1 MNTRKNYPKFKSLLI
16 VLSSLCVLS
25 CGSFKGASYFSND
38 GIYTYDYTYELKK
51 NSERSSSNASDNG
64 NYYSNYFKDLLQDN
78 IQENELYFTDTEN
91 YTSED
96 IDLEKDNYVE
106 NPQLPWGE
114 KTTQTEIIIFNTSP
128 NYMWGLSGFAFR
140 GAPFWNN
147 YYFNNPYRFGYGFYD
162 SPFME
167 PFINPYNG
175 GYAGLW
181 LYDPFYSPFG
191 LYGGY
196 GFGYG
201 FNNWN
206 RWNRWNR
213 WNPYGAGYYG
223 YSDKNSNGYGKDY
236 ISTVARVKSGRG
248 EKNYEGTK
256 RSDRTESQN
265 SKNRKNGEFV
275 ESTSRINSGRGLNSL
290 GTTYFL
296 TNRKNNILG
305 EKITGNS
312 LTARPTFGT
321 SSGSGGSSLSNS
333 NTKLS
338 KGNNGNS
345 KGRSTQARY
354 RNIVERQSPNTT
366 SPRNVN
372 QTSETKRSNTKMAK
386 EQMRTSRGYKS
397 SSSNSFSKSINRN
410 YNRNNNFS
418 TPSYRNSSP
427 APSFNSGASSRSFNS
442 GGGRTSSG
450 RRRN

>member
-1 MNTRKNYPKFKSLLI
+1 MNTLKNCTKFKSLFI
-16 VLSSLCVLS
+16 VLSSLCFQS

-38 GIYTYDYTYELKK
+38 GIYTYDYAYKLKK
-51 NSERSSSNASDNG
+51 NSEGSSSDVSENG

-78 IQENELYFTDTEN
+78 IQENELYFTDAEN

-96 IDLEKDNYVE
+96 ISLEKDNYVE
-106 NPQLPWGE
+106 NSQIPWGE
-114 KTTQTEIIIFNTSP
+114 KTTQTEIITFNRSP

-140 GAPFWNN
+140 GMPFWNN

-181 LYDPFYSPFG
+181 LFDPFYNPFG
-191 LYGGY
+191 FYGGF
-196 GFGYG
+196 GFG

-223 YSDKNSNGYGKDY
+223 YGDKNSNGYGKDY

-256 RSDRTESQN
+256 PTASTEGQN
-265 SKNRKNGEFV
+265 FKNRKNGNFIK
-275 ESTSRINSGRGLNSL
+275 STNRINMGRGLNSL
-290 GTTYFL
+290 GTTYLL

-305 EKITGNS
+305 KKITGNS

-321 SSGSGGSSLSNS
+321 PPGAVGSTSSNS
-333 NTKLS
+333 NIKLS
-338 KGNNGNS
+338 KGNNGNY
-345 KGRSTQARY
+345 KRRSTQPRY
-354 RNIVERQSPNTT
+354 RNIVERQIPNTT

-372 QTSETKRSNTKMAK
+372 QNSNMRRSTTKMVK
-386 EQMRTSRGYKS
+386 EQMNTSRGYES
-397 SSSNSFSKSINRN
+397 RSSNSYNNSINRN

-418 TPSYRNSSP
+418 KPSYRNSSP
-427 APSFNSGASSRSFNS
+427 APSFNSVRSSRSFNS
-442 GGGRTSSG
+442 GGMRASYS
-450 RRRN
+450 RRRNY